1 MTLKVLTLF
10 LSAIILFVVIDF
22 SRRGKLTFK
31 YAIGW
36 FCLGVLGILF
46 TIFDQF
52 LFALSDF
59 CGFTLMS
66 NFIFFSL
73 FCFFVF
79 SSLLLSTFLCQQNK
93 RNDVMAQ
100 KIALL
105 EKEIKALKG
114 E

>member
-1 MTLKVLTLF
+1 
-10 LSAIILFVVIDF
+10 
-22 SRRGKLTFK
+22 
-31 YAIGW
+31 
-36 FCLGVLGILF
+36 
-46 TIFDQF
+46 
-52 LFALSDF
+52 
-59 CGFTLMS
+59 LMS

-93 RNDVMAQ
+93 RNDIMAQ

-105 EKEIKALKG
+105 EKEIKTLKG

>member
-1 MTLKVLTLF
+1 MIKTLTFF
-10 LSAIILFVVIDF
+10 LSIIILFVIIDF

-36 FCLGVLGILF
+36 LCLGVLGILF
-46 TIFDQF
+46 TVFDQL
-52 LFALSDF
+52 LFSLSDF
-59 CGFTLMS
+59 CGFALMS

-93 RNDVMAQ
+93 RNDIMAQ

-105 EKEIKALKG
+105 EKEIKTLKG